1 MCLCQVLVLMTKRK
15 DPSPSTLHYNAVL
28 HAFARQGR
36 MDDALLVF
44 ADMKDRRVRLIDVCM
59 ASHSFEPY
67 ARSSC

>member
-1 MCLCQVLVLMTKRK
+1 MVCLCQVLVLMTKRK

-44 ADMKDRRVRLIDVCM
+44 ADMKDRRVRLTDVFL
-59 ASHSFEPY
+59 SFHPMCHM
-67 ARSSC
+67 RGPR